1 MLIANLHKKVFET
14 QMYRRCRYC
23 TLFQRYWENECN

>member
-1 MLIANLHKKVFET
+1 LIADLHKKAFET

-23 TLFQRYWENECN
+23 TLFQRY